1 MARASK
7 LFGKSKAST
16 ATTSPR
22 TGIKISA
29 TYRQATKLNKEGFP
43 AFGRSLE
50 EDTLC
55 VLMTNTLSNTF
66 YVSEQE
72 LAKETIDVLT
82 KMAEKDPDFL
92 AKALVFARNQ
102 GLMRLAPIVGLA
114 VLSAF
119 DKSEKK
125 TAFRK
130 VFHHVIKTPDD
141 LREFVAIC
149 RSKAVRQ
156 GLGGEARDAV
166 KRWLQHMTEYHAVK
180 YGSANSEGITLR
192 DIIRMAH
199 PRPVSDKQRE
209 LFGWVVKGWNDVG
222 PAPSPTNPQVW
233 AFETLKRTEDEAE
246 IVSLV
251 EKYRLTWEVV
261 VPSVKKMTPAIWRA
275 LLKDMPYMALLR
287 NLNTLE
293 RNDVLKATDKD
304 PYPAVAKEVAA
315 RLADP
320 EQVKRSKQ
328 LPFRFFNAFKAF
340 TGNQMV
346 RDALVDALE
355 QSFVS
360 VPELAGRVCIAN
372 DISGSM
378 GSKVSEKGEARYCDI
393 AGLLGAALFKKC
405 DDVVLMPFD
414 TNVHQINV
422 SRKSTIMDIA
432 EKVGKALGGTDLSA
446 PVNELIRTKTKVDVF
461 IGITD
466 NMDWAGEGFL
476 TAWERYKKLMNPNA
490 KAFLVRIDPYSG
502 EYVAPEGYPDVHF
515 IFGWND
521 SVLKY
526 ISMTLQKGVSQVE
539 DVRKMDL
546 TKLDTKK
553 EVAAE

>member
-7 LFGKSKAST
+7 LFGKTST

-29 TYRQATKLNKEGFP
+29 TYRKATKLNKEGFP
-43 AFGRSLE
+43 AFERSIE
-50 EDTLC
+50 EDTMC

-72 LAKETIDVLT
+72 LAKETVDVLT
-82 KMAEKDPDFL
+82 KMAEKDPEFL

-102 GLMRLAPIVGLA
+102 GLMRLAPIVGLV

-130 VFHHVIKTPDD
+130 VFHHVVKTPDD

-156 GLGGEARDAV
+156 GLGGEARDAT

-199 PRPVSDKQRE
+199 PRPVNDKQRE
-209 LFGWVVKGWNDVG
+209 LFGWVVKGWNDIG
-222 PAPSPTNPQVW
+222 SEPSPTNPQVW
-233 AFETLKRTEDEAE
+233 AFEKLKRTENEAE
-246 IVSLV
+246 IVSLI

-293 RNDVLKATDKD
+293 RHGVFKSD
-304 PYPAVAKEVAA
+304 AKTVVNEVAT

-320 EQVKRSKQ
+320 EQVRRSKQ
-328 LPFRFFNAFKAF
+328 LPFRFFNAFKSF
-340 TGNQMV
+340 TGNQAV
-346 RDALVDALE
+346 RDALVEALE

-378 GSKVSEKGEARYCDI
+378 GSRVSDKGETRYCDI

-405 DDVVLMPFD
+405 DDVVLLPFD
-414 TNVHQINV
+414 SSVYQINV

-432 EKVGKALGGTDLSA
+432 EKVGLAKGGTDLSA
-446 PVNELIRTKTKVDVF
+446 PVNELLYSKNKVDVF

-476 TAWERYKKLMNPNA
+476 TAWERYKKLVNPNA
-490 KAFLVRIDPYSG
+490 KAFLIRIDPYNG
-502 EYVAPEGYPDVHF
+502 EYVAPEGYQDVHF

-526 ISMTLQKGVSQVE
+526 ISMALQKGISQVE
-539 DVRKMDL
+539 DIRKMDL
-546 TKLDTKK
+546 NKLDIKK
-553 EVAAE
+553 EVVAE